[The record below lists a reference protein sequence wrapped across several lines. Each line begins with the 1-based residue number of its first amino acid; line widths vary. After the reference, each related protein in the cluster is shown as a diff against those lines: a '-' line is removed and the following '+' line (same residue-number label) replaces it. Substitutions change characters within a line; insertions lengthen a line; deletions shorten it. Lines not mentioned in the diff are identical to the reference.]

1 MQATTPTDT
10 RTVWRA
16 VVAVRVPPTDGEDL
30 ATSASQRLERE
41 DDVRSAAVEG
51 LCDLEPAM
59 SATVVTVEVRV
70 EATVALDGEALA
82 DRLTAA
88 PGAER
93 VDDVQPA

>member
-1 MQATTPTDT
+1 MTPTRSLDR

-16 VVAVRVPPTDGEDL
+16 VVAVRVPPTDGDDL
-30 ATSASQRLERE
+30 ATSACRRLERE
-41 DDVRSAAVEG
+41 NGVAEAALEG
-51 LCDLEPAM
+51 LMGVDPTM
-59 SATVVTVEVRV
+59 SATVVTVDVRV
-70 EATVALDGEALA
+70 EATVRLDDEAVA